1 MKIDIDRV
9 KWLEIIRMSNLVL
22 NGVVSHICVS
32 RSGRGLH
39 LYAPAGYYYEPIE
52 CPNRAE
58 FRRMLG
64 YEITF
69 AGDPWQQ
76 ADLIGL
82 LNLVN
87 EVS

>member
-1 MKIDIDRV
+1 MKIDVDRV
-9 KWLEIIRMSNLVL
+9 RWLEIIRMSNLVL
-22 NGVVSHICVS
+22 SRIVTHVCVS

-39 LYAPAGYYYEPIE
+39 LFSPEQYYEPIE

-69 AGDPWQQ
+69 DGQEWQQ
-76 ADLIGL
+76 TDLIGL